1 MAIDKGIFTCIICG
15 ANEQQKHASYC
26 PNAPKSES
34 DKVYEA
40 RQRQYVQPLSYV
52 IERILHDRLNH
63 VKDTILDSIIAEINA
78 AIAVDS
84 ANKSHE

>member
-1 MAIDKGIFTCIICG
+1 MATIDKSIPICISCG
-15 ANEQQKHASYC
+15 MPEGGNHLPLC
-26 PNAPKSES
+26 VNAPKSES

-40 RQRQYVQPLSYV
+40 RQRKYVQPLSYV

-63 VKDTILDSIIAEINA
+63 VKETYLDSIIAEINA

-84 ANKSHE
+84 ANK